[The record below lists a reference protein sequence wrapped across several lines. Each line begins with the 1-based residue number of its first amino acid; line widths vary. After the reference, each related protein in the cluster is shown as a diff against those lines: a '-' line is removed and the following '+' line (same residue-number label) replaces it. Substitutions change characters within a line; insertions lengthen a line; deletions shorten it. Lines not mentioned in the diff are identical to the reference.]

1 MGWCRG
7 RKVGE
12 NVTRGRQVAADKRPP
27 SAVRLIFA
35 GPEKLSC
42 CAGRVGGGNPSIPEW
57 IVHTDRVYG
66 GSQFRVFQDFAR
78 DRPLPLAVPWI
89 PITANNPRRQMVSL
103 EATVEFLY
111 ITQVIHGLIPYAR
124 VGNVQAIITLG

>member
-1 MGWCRG
+1 M
-7 RKVGE
+7 GE
-12 NVTRGRQVAADKRPP
+12 NSSTDRPVAADKRPP

-35 GPEKLSC
+35 GPERLSC
-42 CAGRVGGGNPSIPEW
+42 SAGRVGGGNPSVPEW

-103 EATVEFLY
+103 QPSVEVRY
-111 ITQVIHGLIPYAR
+111 I
-124 VGNVQAIITLG
+124 